1 MDAGS
6 SPSTVDSRDRRLY
19 LAVAACALVPYLPAL
34 WNGFAMDDLYIIVW
48 NPLVHSLRG
57 AWRAFGGPYW
67 PPDLGGQMY
76 RPLPVATFAV
86 DWTIAHGHPAWFHAI
101 NLLWHAGVAVIVT
114 ALALALH
121 SPSPEGSGGQGVRTP
136 EGRGG
141 QGVRTAA
148 LAAGLVFAVHPV
160 HVEAV
165 ANVIGL
171 GELMAAVGVC
181 LAVYAAVV
189 RQSVLWSGA
198 ALLLALLSKEN
209 AVVAPALIVWAWVVG
224 PPAPLPPRPAAR
236 RILAFVVS
244 WVVIA
249 GAYLAVRG
257 LVLHPYAR
265 LHAIAPV
272 FLGESAFAG
281 RLTAVAALGDVL
293 RLLVFPLTLRVDY
306 SPAERT
312 VVRSLLD
319 GRLAVGLGCLALW
332 AVLLVLA
339 WRRQRRVE
347 AFGLGWIAIAFLPVS
362 NLLFSTGVL
371 LAERTLYLP
380 SVGLAL
386 AAGTALARLPSERL
400 RVVLVVI
407 VLAGGI
413 RSGVRTPVWH
423 DDFSVTQSILEDSP
437 NSYRGPARMAAI
449 YQSHRQPAQ
458 ALGALREA
466 AQIYDRD
473 PSLFIAAADAA
484 FTLGRPRLADTL
496 LVRAELLCSRCPGY
510 YRTQALAARS
520 RGDSTVADSLLSR
533 IR

>member
-1 MDAGS
+1 
-6 SPSTVDSRDRRLY
+6 VDSKDRRLY
-19 LAVAACALVPYLPAL
+19 LVIVACALVPYVPAL

-48 NPLVHSLRG
+48 NPLVHSLHG
-57 AWRAFGGPYW
+57 VWRAFGGPYW

-76 RPLPVATFAV
+76 RPLPLATFAL
-86 DWTIAHGHPAWFHAI
+86 DWSLAGGHPALFHAM
-101 NLLWHAGVAVIVT
+101 NLLWHAGAALVVT
-114 ALALALH
+114 AFARRWADW
-121 SPSPEGSGGQGVRTP
+121 
-136 EGRGG
+136 
-141 QGVRTAA
+141 TAA
-148 LAAGLVFAVHPV
+148 LVTGVIFAVHPV

-189 RQSVLWSGA
+189 RQDVLWSGA
-198 ALLLALLSKEN
+198 ALLLGLLSKEN
-209 AVVAPALIVWAWVVG
+209 AVVAPALIVWAWIVG
-224 PPAPLPPRPAAR
+224 PPLVLRPAR
-236 RILAFVVS
+236 RRMLMFVAS
-244 WVVIA
+244 WVLIA
-249 GAYLAVRG
+249 GVYLAVRAI
-257 LVLHPYAR
+257 VLQPYAR
-265 LHAIAPV
+265 LHATAPV

-293 RLLVFPLTLRVDY
+293 RLLVVPLTLRVDY
-306 SPAERT
+306 APAERT
-312 VVRSLLD
+312 IVQSLFD
-319 GRLAVGLGCLALW
+319 GRFAIGLTCLALW
-332 AVLLVLA
+332 VALLVLA
-339 WRRQRRVE
+339 WRRQRRLE

-386 AAGTALARLPSERL
+386 AAGTALARLPPERL
-400 RVVLVVI
+400 RVVLAVV

-437 NSYRGPARMAAI
+437 NSYRGPARMGAI

-466 AQIYDRD
+466 ARIYDRD

-484 FTLGRPRLADTL
+484 ITLGRPRLADTL
-496 LVRAELLCSRCPGY
+496 LMRAELLCSRCPGY
-510 YRTQALAARS
+510 YRTQAVAARS
-520 RGDSTVADSLLSR
+520 RGDSTVADSLLAR

>member
-1 MDAGS
+1 MDS
-6 SPSTVDSRDRRLY
+6 KDRRLY
-19 LAVAACALVPYLPAL
+19 LVVAACALVPYVPAL

-48 NPLVHSLRG
+48 NPLVHSLHG

-76 RPLPVATFAV
+76 RPLPLATFAL
-86 DWTIAHGHPAWFHAI
+86 DWSLARGHPALFHAM
-101 NLLWHAGVAVIVT
+101 NLLWHAGAALLVT
-114 ALALALH
+114 ALARRWADWTTALVA
-121 SPSPEGSGGQGVRTP
+121 GVI
-136 EGRGG
+136 
-141 QGVRTAA
+141 
-148 LAAGLVFAVHPV
+148 FAVHPV

-198 ALLLALLSKEN
+198 ALLLGLLSKEN
-209 AVVAPALIVWAWVVG
+209 AVVAPALIVWAWIVG
-224 PPAPLPPRPAAR
+224 APLALRPDR
-236 RILAFVVS
+236 RRLFMFVAS

-249 GAYLAVRG
+249 GVYLAVRAV
-257 LVLHPYAR
+257 VLQPYAR
-265 LHAIAPV
+265 LHATAPV

-281 RLTAVAALGDVL
+281 RLTAVAALGDVV
-293 RLLVFPLTLRVDY
+293 RLLILPLTLRVDY
-306 SPAERT
+306 APAERT
-312 VVRSLLD
+312 IVRSMLD
-319 GRLAVGLGCLALW
+319 GRFVIGFACLVLW
-332 AVLLVLA
+332 SVLLVLA
-339 WRRQRRVE
+339 WRRQRRLE
-347 AFGLGWIAIAFLPVS
+347 AYGLGWIAIAFLPVS

-386 AAGTALARLPSERL
+386 AAGTALARLPPERL
-400 RVVLVVI
+400 RVVLVAV
-407 VLAGGI
+407 VVAGGI
-413 RSGVRTPVWH
+413 RSGLRTPVWH

-466 AQIYDRD
+466 AKIYDRD
-473 PSLFIAAADAA
+473 PTLFVAAADAEI
-484 FTLGRPRLADTL
+484 TLGRPRLADTL
-496 LVRAELLCSRCPGY
+496 LMRAELLCSRCPGY

-520 RGDSTVADSLLSR
+520 RGDSAVADSLLSR
-533 IR
+533 VR